1 MWSLMFSLIFAMIF
15 YEFQYRQ
22 YDFNVFLSMIFL
34 WITIERRLD
43 CLESIETFDFMI
55 ALQT

>member
-1 MWSLMFSLIFAMIF
+1 MFSLIFAMIF